1 MSAYCTRCSLSR
13 RTSDIDERSQSSAS
27 KDANKE
33 KYDGRQTVADNLVAL
48 QDHNLKFTQNIFLSW
63 MDVLT
68 HQAEST
74 RRLQQQWEQQ
84 TRAQQEA
91 FQKLTSISSQIYMD
105 FFLAPLALA
114 RRLVEATGTAA
125 IEQGEKESRKA
136 SR

>member
-1 MSAYCTRCSLSR
+1 MVDNKQLQQVQEASWDVVNSLR
-13 RTSDIDERSQSSAS
+13 ETS
-27 KDANKE
+27 
-33 KYDGRQTVADNLVAL
+33 QTVADNLVAL

-105 FFLAPLALA
+105 FFLAPLSLS

-125 IEQGEKESRKA
+125 IDQGEKESRKA

>member
-1 MSAYCTRCSLSR
+1 MVDNKQLQQVQEASWDVVNSLR
-13 RTSDIDERSQSSAS
+13 ETS
-27 KDANKE
+27 
-33 KYDGRQTVADNLVAL
+33 QTVADNLVAL

-91 FQKLTSISSQIYMD
+91 FQRLTSISSQIYMD
-105 FFLAPLALA
+105 FFLAPLAFS
-114 RRLVEATGTAA
+114 RKLVEATETA
-125 IEQGEKESRKA
+125 IEQNDKESRKA
-136 SR
+136 AR

>member
-1 MSAYCTRCSLSR
+1 MVDNKQLQQVHEASWDAVNSLR
-13 RTSDIDERSQSSAS
+13 ETS
-27 KDANKE
+27 
-33 KYDGRQTVADNLVAL
+33 QTVADSLVAL

-84 TRAQQEA
+84 TRRQQEA
-91 FQKLTSISSQIYMD
+91 FQRLSSISSQIYMD
-105 FFLAPLALA
+105 FFLAPLAFS
-114 RRLVEATGTAA
+114 RKLVEATETS